1 MRIRLLT
8 GSAMAVILVAAL
20 VLCAGGCGKTES
32 GLLSEFKDMTEAAP
46 TRQGLQD
53 AVSFLDT
60 SIEEVSEEGASR
72 LVLAYEDYLLRYL
85 SSNEPFD
92 AEAPVADWFVIP
104 PLPEESGPGQ
114 VDYQSLLERYGD
126 RVSPELR
133 ELFVIKS
140 LETSEPSTVD
150 SQILRTY
157 PDLLDR
163 ALKAETLLREHKS
176 QDAVRANS
184 LEYYKNYL
192 FLLLAGSDLTPVFDY
207 DTGVFSPEAQEAYE
221 DFIAGHPD
229 TVLAGVLTEYFG
241 YLNSI
246 GFQIDYSD
254 PVESKVFY
262 DTCDYLIEGALESF

>member
-1 MRIRLLT
+1 MRMRSLI
-8 GSAMAVILVAAL
+8 GSAMAVVLMATLI
-20 VLCAGGCGKTES
+20 LCAGGCGKSENS
-32 GLLSEFKDMTEAAP
+32 LLSEFKGMTETAP
-46 TRQGLQD
+46 TQQGLKD
-53 AVSFLDT
+53 AVSFIDT
-60 SIEEVSEEGASR
+60 YIADVSEEGASR

-85 SSNEPFD
+85 SAGSLFD
-92 AEAPVADWFVIP
+92 TAAPLSDWFVIP
-104 PLPEESGPGQ
+104 PLSEGSGPGQ
-114 VDYQSLLERYGD
+114 VDYQSILERYGD
-126 RVSPELR
+126 LVSPELR

-157 PDLLDR
+157 PDILDR

-176 QDAVRANS
+176 QDAVRTNS

-207 DTGVFSPEAQEAYE
+207 DTGAFSPEAKEAYE
-221 DFIAGHPD
+221 DFIASHQD

-246 GFQIDYSD
+246 GFQIDYAD
-254 PVESKVFY
+254 PVENKVFY
-262 DTCDYLIEGALESF
+262 DTCDYLIQRALESF